1 MAKQSKEIHRKPPG
15 KSLSEL
21 VDELGIYPLEAFEFV
36 QQGLG
41 HTASLVHGS
50 LAGKQRSPGRD
61 RHVSGQ
67 QLAEGLRD
75 YAQAQWGYL
84 ARAVLARWGIRSTY
98 DFGRIVFALVDN
110 GFLRKTEEDSVDD
123 FRNVYDFE
131 TAFER
136 QYKVQS
142 KL

>member
-1 MAKQSKEIHRKPPG
+1 MGKQSKEIHHRPAG
-15 KSLSEL
+15 KSLSEV

-41 HTASLVHGS
+41 HTAARVHGP
-50 LAGKQRSPGRD
+50 LASKQLSPGSD
-61 RHVSGQ
+61 RHVTGQ

-75 YAQAQWGYL
+75 YAQLQWGYM

-98 DFGRIVFALVDN
+98 DFGRIVFALVDS

-136 QYKVQS
+136 QYKVHS

>member
-1 MAKQSKEIHRKPPG
+1 MAKQSKEIRRKPAG
-15 KSLSEL
+15 KSLAQL
-21 VDELGIYPLEAFEFV
+21 ADELGSYPLEAFEFV

-41 HTASLVHGS
+41 HTAAHVHGPV
-50 LAGKQRSPGRD
+50 AGKQRAPGRD
-61 RHVSGQ
+61 RHVTGQ
-67 QLAEGLRD
+67 QLAEGLRE
-75 YAQAQWGYL
+75 YAQLQWGYL
-84 ARAVLARWGIRSTY
+84 ARAVLARWGIRATY

-110 GFLRKTEEDSVDD
+110 GFLRKTDEDSVDD

>member
-1 MAKQSKEIHRKPPG
+1 MAKQSKEIHRKPAG
-15 KSLSEL
+15 KSLAQL
-21 VDELGIYPLEAFEFV
+21 VEELGVYPLEAFEFV

-41 HTASLVHGS
+41 YTAAHVHGP
-50 LAGKQRSPGRD
+50 LAGKQRVPGRD
-61 RHVSGQ
+61 RHVTGQ

-75 YAQAQWGYL
+75 YAQLQWGYL

-110 GFLRKTEEDSVDD
+110 GFLRKTDEDSVDD

>member
-1 MAKQSKEIHRKPPG
+1 MAKQSKEIHLKPPG
-15 KSLSEL
+15 KSLSQL
-21 VDELGIYPLEAFEFV
+21 VDELGVYPLEAFEFV

-41 HTASLVHGS
+41 QTASRVHGA
-50 LAGKQRSPGRD
+50 LAGKPRSPGRD
-61 RHVSGQ
+61 RHVTGQ

-75 YAQAQWGYL
+75 YALLQWGYL
-84 ARAVLARWGIRSTY
+84 ARTVLGRWGIRYTF

-110 GFLRKTEEDSVDD
+110 GFLRKTENDSIED
-123 FRNVYDFE
+123 FRNVYDFQ
-131 TAFER
+131 TAFET